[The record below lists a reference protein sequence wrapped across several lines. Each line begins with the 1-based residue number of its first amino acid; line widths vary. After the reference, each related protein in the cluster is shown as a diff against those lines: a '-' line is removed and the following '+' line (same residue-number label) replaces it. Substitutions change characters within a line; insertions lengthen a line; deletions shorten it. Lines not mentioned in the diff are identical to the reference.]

1 MSIKDTLVSVIVNKH
16 VHHIHDNGRTVAIRL
31 EYKRLYKNKGTLE
44 IDKPTRRVSLTF
56 SDEKVDLRSSDDTRR
71 NLTARQAERAINTF
85 LYGQRV
91 KVKHDQCEL
100 LINQAKR
107 WCWIE
112 ETTPT
117 RLRLTYDMPN
127 AGEMSGWWKYIAIN
141 NFHYIANY

>member
-1 MSIKDTLVSVIVNKH
+1 MNTRNTIESVLKNGH
-16 VHHIHDNGRTVAIRL
+16 VDHIHENGRTVAIRL
-31 EYKRLYKNKGTLE
+31 EYKR
-44 IDKPTRRVSLTF
+44 DKPTRRVNLTF
-56 SDEKVDLRSSDDTRR
+56 SDGSVDLRSSSNTIY

-91 KVKHDQCEL
+91 KIKHGQCDL

-117 RLRLTYDMPN
+117 RLRLAYDMPN
-127 AGEMSGWWKYIAIN
+127 AGEMRGWWKYIAIN
-141 NFHYIANY
+141 QFTYISNY